1 MCVDVVAGARVYSQA
16 PSHDSGAEVRRTKTS
31 EEGFYGFCQILHGSF
46 EAIRKISVIRV
57 HKISLYEKQGILE
70 DIDSDCGDS
79 ADGTDHHT
87 RSLLVYVS
95 GHSPRSWYHSIS

>member
-1 MCVDVVAGARVYSQA
+1 M
-16 PSHDSGAEVRRTKTS
+16 TS
-31 EEGFYGFCQILHGSF
+31 EEDGVSLLTTRFKRWQTEHGVPNFRKGFLWFFLNPLWETISQ
-46 EAIRKISVIRV
+46 ISVIRV

>member
-1 MCVDVVAGARVYSQA
+1 M
-16 PSHDSGAEVRRTKTS
+16 TS
-31 EEGFYGFCQILHGSF
+31 EEDGVSLLTTRFKRWQTEYEVPNFRKGFLWFFLNPLWETISQ
-46 EAIRKISVIRV
+46 ISVIRV

>member
-1 MCVDVVAGARVYSQA
+1 M
-16 PSHDSGAEVRRTKTS
+16 TS
-31 EEGFYGFCQILHGSF
+31 EEDGVSLLTTRFKRWQTEHAVPNFRKGFSRFLLDLLWETISQ
-46 EAIRKISVIRV
+46 ISVIRV